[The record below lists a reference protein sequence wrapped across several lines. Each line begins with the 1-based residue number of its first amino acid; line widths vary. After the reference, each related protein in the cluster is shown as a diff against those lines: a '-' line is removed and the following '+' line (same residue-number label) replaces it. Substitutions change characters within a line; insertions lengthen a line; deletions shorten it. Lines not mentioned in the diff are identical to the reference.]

1 MTVSVLNVYV
11 KACGLK
17 GVLLPKI
24 RFQYSK
30 DT

>member
-1 MTVSVLNVYV
+1 MTVSVFNVYV

-24 RFQYSK
+24 LLQYFK